1 MKNYLEIK
9 NLNYS
14 FNSEHILN
22 DVNFNINKRGEIV
35 CLLGPSGIGKTT
47 ILRSIAGL
55 IKPRNGKII
64 LKDKILTSDNEFIEP
79 EDRNIS
85 LSFQDNSLFPHYN
98 VEENIKFGV
107 KRSLFCSKNKNG
119 PLGYSVDDLL
129 DLFFIKELKNKYPH
143 EISAGQAQRVSL
155 VRSII
160 HNPDL
165 LLLDEPLANID
176 QYLKNKIQ
184 DNLKQVLK
192 KSGLTTIIVTHDK
205 FEAFYLGDYC
215 GVLLNKRIVQFDS
228 PYNLHHL
235 PKNKMVVEFFNR
247 GVLIP
252 AKIKSEDTLYNEDL
266 GEIKGN
272 FSNIDFQ
279 GRDQVDLLIQP
290 EDLEHDDK
298 SKLKF
303 DVVDKKFRGSS
314 FIYILKTHSNLML
327 PVFVH
332 SHHEHLHQENEKFG
346 IKQPIYIDHLVCF

>member
-1 MKNYLEIK
+1 M
-9 NLNYS
+9 
-14 FNSEHILN
+14 
-22 DVNFNINKRGEIV
+22 
-35 CLLGPSGIGKTT
+35 C
-47 ILRSIAGL
+47 
-55 IKPRNGKII
+55 KIT
-64 LKDKILTSDNEFIEP
+64 LKDKTLTSDNEFVEP

-129 DLFFIKELKNKYPH
+129 DLFFIKELKKISTRNKCRT
-143 EISAGQAQRVSL
+143 SSRVSL

-215 GVLLNKRIVQFDS
+215 GVHYLTKEL
-228 PYNLHHL
+228 YNLIA
-235 PKNKMVVEFFNR
+235 P
-247 GVLIP
+247 I
-252 AKIKSEDTLYNEDL
+252 IC
-266 GEIKGN
+266 I
-272 FSNIDFQ
+272 ICQ
-279 GRDQVDLLIQP
+279 
-290 EDLEHDDK
+290 
-298 SKLKF
+298 
-303 DVVDKKFRGSS
+303 
-314 FIYILKTHSNLML
+314 KTKWL
-327 PVFVH
+327 
-332 SHHEHLHQENEKFG
+332 
-346 IKQPIYIDHLVCF
+346 

>member
-9 NLNYS
+9 NLDYS
-14 FNSEHILN
+14 INNENILN
-22 DVNFNINKRGEIV
+22 DVNLSINKKGDII

-55 IKPRNGKII
+55 IKPTNGEIN
-64 LKDKILTSDNEFIEP
+64 LNHKILTNSKKFIDP
-79 EDRNIS
+79 ENRNIS
-85 LSFQDNSLFPHYN
+85 LSFQDNSLFPHYT
-98 VEENIKFGV
+98 VKENIMFGI
-107 KRSLFCSKNKNG
+107 KTSLFCSKNKNG
-119 PLGYSVDDLL
+119 PLIYSMNDLL
-129 DLFFIKELKNKYPH
+129 DLFFITEHKDKYPY
-143 EISAGQAQRVSL
+143 ELSAGQAQRVSL

-160 HNPDL
+160 QNPDL

-184 DNLKQVLK
+184 DNLKKILK
-192 KSGLTTIIVTHDK
+192 KTGLTTIIVTHDK

-215 GVLLNKRIVQFDS
+215 GVMLNKRIVQFDS

-235 PKNKMVVEFFNR
+235 PKNKLVVEFFDR

-252 AKIKSEDTLYNEDL
+252 AKVKSQDTLFNKDL

-272 FSNIDFQ
+272 FSNIDFN
-279 GRDQVDLLIQP
+279 GRDKVDLLIQP
-290 EDLEHDDK
+290 EDLIHDDK
-298 SKLKF
+298 SSLKF
-303 DVVDKKFRGSS
+303 EIVDKKFRGSS
-314 FIYILKTHSNLML
+314 FTYILKTPSNLML

-332 SHHEHLHQENEKFG
+332 SHHEHFHQENEKFG